1 MKTENDER
9 ELQEL
14 EQEFGELF
22 SQTRQEPTPGQV
34 AVMRQQA
41 TAIGEKVGLS
51 GWLHS
56 LRWMG
61 AGAAVTAA
69 ALLALAL
76 FQIPIETSGPL
87 VASNDVRTADIYE
100 SSGAEP
106 THLSGYLT
114 VEESLAADYWFADES
129 EWASTTSLDLFYGPM
144 PGDDPEE
151 WDGVYDHLLAQNMA
165 DEFGF

>member
-1 MKTENDER
+1 MKNEKDER

-22 SQTRQEPTPGQV
+22 SQTRQEPTAGQV

-41 TAIGEKVGLS
+41 AAIGEKVGLT

-76 FQIPIETSGPL
+76 FQTPIETSGPL
-87 VASNDVRTADIYE
+87 VASNDIRTADVYLSE
-100 SSGAEP
+100 GAGP
-106 THLSGYLT
+106 THLSSLLT
-114 VEESLAADYWFADES
+114 VEESLADDYWFADEN
-129 EWASTTSLDLFYGPM
+129 EWANATSFDLFYGPM
-144 PGDDPEE
+144 PGDDPDE

-165 DEFGF
+165 DEFGL